1 MNKKN
6 GLSILYSISLVALLA
21 VAIADVP
28 PARASSNLL
37 SAYFGASLG
46 HADLRARDSALLGS
60 TVGSLSGFDRGDF
73 AYQLTAGVRGLEL
86 FGVEVDYFH
95 LGSGSASPS
104 LSLAPSLPP
113 IFYVTTRLTS
123 AHISQKGEAVFA
135 MLYLP
140 VPIVGVYVKAGVAR
154 LTTDLEASTVPPP
167 CPLGVSCPAT
177 LAVTGAFSTTE
188 TTFAAGAGV
197 QWKYGD
203 WAIRGEYERFTA
215 LGEHPSLESIGAT
228 WWF

>member
-6 GLSILYSISLVALLA
+6 RVSLLCSISLVALAA
-21 VAIADVP
+21 VAIAGAP

-46 HADLRARDSALLGS
+46 HASLRARDSALLGS
-60 TVGSLSGFDRGDF
+60 NVGSLGGFDRGDF

-86 FGVEVDYFH
+86 LGVEVDYFH
-95 LGSGSASPS
+95 LGRGSASPS
-104 LSLAPSLPP
+104 FSPSLSST
-113 IFYVTTRLTS
+113 ISLTARVRN
-123 AHISQKGEAVFA
+123 AHISQKGEAVFG

-140 VPIVGVYVKAGVAR
+140 VPIVTVYVKAGVAR
-154 LTTDLEASTVPPP
+154 LTTDLKASASGPGCPPGVY
-167 CPLGVSCPAT
+167 CVASLPLTIGS
-177 LAVTGAFSTTE
+177 FETTE